1 VTLGE
6 NKSIG
11 SMTEHQRIAV
21 AAMLTARARAGSES
35 RRSEP
40 GPVLLGESLLA
51 LGARLAGSSRVLRVS
66 LRPARDSA
74 FEGNGNRGVMSTPPH
89 GHSAVHDG
97 AARGQ
102 LSADI
107 SSAVVHL
114 FSKHTGRGPT
124 KARTTLD
131 ADLVVVLLQD
141 NMTKGEKSLVHAGRA
156 AEVLQIRRTF
166 QETMRPELVGVV
178 ERLTK
183 RNVVSFMSA
192 NDIGP
197 DAAAEIFLLDDA
209 I

>member
-1 VTLGE
+1 
-6 NKSIG
+6 
-11 SMTEHQRIAV
+11 
-21 AAMLTARARAGSES
+21 
-35 RRSEP
+35 
-40 GPVLLGESLLA
+40 
-51 LGARLAGSSRVLRVS
+51 
-66 LRPARDSA
+66 
-74 FEGNGNRGVMSTPPH
+74 MSTPPRDD
-89 GHSAVHDG
+89 SAVQEG

-114 FSKHTGRGPT
+114 FLKHTGRGPT

-141 NMTKGEKSLVHAGRA
+141 NMTKGEKSLVHAGKA

-166 QETMRPELVGVV
+166 QETMRAELIEAV

-183 RNVVSFMSA
+183 RHVVSFMSA
-192 NDIGP
+192 NDIDP
-197 DAAAEIFLLDDA
+197 DAAAEIFLLDQA

>member
-1 VTLGE
+1 
-6 NKSIG
+6 
-11 SMTEHQRIAV
+11 
-21 AAMLTARARAGSES
+21 
-35 RRSEP
+35 
-40 GPVLLGESLLA
+40 
-51 LGARLAGSSRVLRVS
+51 
-66 LRPARDSA
+66 
-74 FEGNGNRGVMSTPPH
+74 MSTPRH
-89 GHSAVHDG
+89 DHAAVQEG

-114 FSKHTGRGPT
+114 FLKHTGRGPT

-141 NMTKGEKSLVHAGRA
+141 NMTKGEKSLVHAGKG

-166 QETMRPELVGVV
+166 QETMRAELVEAV
-178 ERLTK
+178 ERLTG

-192 NDIGP
+192 NDIDP
-197 DAAAEIFLLDDA
+197 DAAAEIFLLDQA

>member
-1 VTLGE
+1 
-6 NKSIG
+6 
-11 SMTEHQRIAV
+11 
-21 AAMLTARARAGSES
+21 
-35 RRSEP
+35 
-40 GPVLLGESLLA
+40 
-51 LGARLAGSSRVLRVS
+51 
-66 LRPARDSA
+66 
-74 FEGNGNRGVMSTPPH
+74 MSTPPH
-89 GHSAVHDG
+89 AAAQVG

-114 FSKHTGRGPT
+114 FLKHTGRGPT

-141 NMTKGEKSLVHAGRA
+141 NMTKGEKSLVHAGKA

-166 QETMRPELVGVV
+166 QETMRAELVEAV
-178 ERLTK
+178 ERLTG

-192 NDIGP
+192 NDIDP
-197 DAAAEIFLLDDA
+197 DAAAEIFLLDQA